1 VWGKAHDTPV
11 ERKDVVATATAFTAL
26 SIRDALRLYVVKKGK
41 FSELIVS
48 GGGTKNPT
56 LMRALSSGVEDL
68 WDPFWCEGGSCLCG
82 ASVRNLEPQA
92 LECPVGD
99 WGQEA
104 GGAGEDF
111 VTVKKADRESCLIEN

>member
-1 VWGKAHDTPV
+1 V

-68 WDPFWCEGGSCLCG
+68 RLEVRSSDEFGIPSG
-82 ASVRNLEPQA
+82 AKEAVAFAA
-92 LECPVGD
+92 LAYETWNRRPSNVPSATGAKRPVVLG
-99 WGQEA
+99 
-104 GGAGEDF
+104 
-111 VTVKKADRESCLIEN
+111 KISLP